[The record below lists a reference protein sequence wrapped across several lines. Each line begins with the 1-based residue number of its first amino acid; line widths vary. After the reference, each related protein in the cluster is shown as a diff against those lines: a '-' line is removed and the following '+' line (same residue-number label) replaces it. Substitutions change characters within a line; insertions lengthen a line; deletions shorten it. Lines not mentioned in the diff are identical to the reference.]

1 MADFF
6 EIDFLGV
13 ETSKSGDAIAI
24 RYELAGQTTIHV
36 VDGGYTTSGERL
48 RDLINKY
55 YDNPA
60 FIDRVV
66 ATHNDGD
73 HARGLVAVLEH
84 FEIGELWMLRP
95 WEHAEELIEH
105 FDTYESVP
113 HLQGALRRA
122 YTNLAA
128 LEDIAIDKGIPIYE
142 PFQGAQIGAFHV
154 MAPSRER
161 YLDLILTSNKTPES
175 SGMESRIDSIL
186 GTIVEKAKTVVA
198 LLRAS
203 WGAEAFPPGD
213 TSNENEMSVVQYA
226 TLNGKKILLTADT
239 GRNGLQEVIDHAP
252 YVGLTLPGIDRFQV
266 PHHGGRHNVNADLL
280 NAIVGP
286 ILQEPQETGHF
297 QAYISSAK
305 ADEDH
310 PRKVVQR
317 ALIHRGAN
325 LHMTEGQ
332 NIRTSGGAAP
342 SRPDYTPLVPTAYP
356 DSYEEA

>member
-24 RYELAGQTTIHV
+24 RYELAGKTTIHV
-36 VDGGYTTSGERL
+36 VDGGYNSSGECL

-55 YDNPA
+55 YDNPT
-60 FIDRVV
+60 FIDRVI

-73 HARGLVAVLEH
+73 HARGLVAILEH
-84 FEIGELWMLRP
+84 FEVGELWMLRP
-95 WEHAEELIEH
+95 WEYAEELIGH

-113 HLQGALRRA
+113 HLQSALRRA
-122 YTNLAA
+122 YANLAA
-128 LEDIAIDKGIPIYE
+128 LEDIAINKGIPIHE
-142 PFQGAQIGAFHV
+142 PFQGAKIGVFHV

-161 YLDLILTSNKTPES
+161 YLNLILTSNKTPES
-175 SGMESRIDSIL
+175 SGMESRNDSIL
-186 GTIVEKAKTVVA
+186 GAIVEKAKTAVT
-198 LLRAS
+198 LFLAS

-226 TLNGKKILLTADT
+226 MLNGKKILLTADT
-239 GRNGLQEVIDHAP
+239 GRNGLQEVIDYAP
-252 YVGLTLPGIDRFQV
+252 HVGLTLPGIDRFQV
-266 PHHGGRHNVNADLL
+266 PHHGGRHNVNTDLL
-280 NAIVGP
+280 NTIVGP
-286 ILQEPQETGHF
+286 ILREPQETGHF

-305 ADEDH
+305 EDKDH

-325 LHMTEGQ
+325 LHMTEGK

-342 SRPDYTPLVPTAYP
+342 TRPDYTPLVPAAYP

>member
-36 VDGGYTTSGERL
+36 VDGGYTTSGECL

-55 YDNPA
+55 YDNPTL
-60 FIDRVV
+60 INRVV

-73 HARGLVAVLEH
+73 HARGLIAILEH
-84 FEIGELWMLRP
+84 FEVGELWMLRP
-95 WEHAEELIEH
+95 WEYAEELIEH

-113 HLQGALRRA
+113 HLRGALRRA
-122 YTNLAA
+122 YANLAA
-128 LEDIAIDKGIPIYE
+128 LETIAIDKGIPIYE

-161 YLDLILTSNKTPES
+161 YFDLILTSNKTPES
-175 SGMESRIDSIL
+175 LGMESRVDSIL
-186 GTIVEKAKTVVA
+186 GTIMEKAKTAVA

-226 TLNGKKILLTADT
+226 VLNGKKILLTADT
-239 GRNGLQEVIDHAP
+239 GRNGLQEVIDYAP

-266 PHHGGRHNVNADLL
+266 PHHGGRHNVNTDLL

-286 ILQEPQETGHF
+286 ILQEQQEKGHF

-342 SRPDYTPLVPTAYP
+342 SRPDYTPLVPSAYP